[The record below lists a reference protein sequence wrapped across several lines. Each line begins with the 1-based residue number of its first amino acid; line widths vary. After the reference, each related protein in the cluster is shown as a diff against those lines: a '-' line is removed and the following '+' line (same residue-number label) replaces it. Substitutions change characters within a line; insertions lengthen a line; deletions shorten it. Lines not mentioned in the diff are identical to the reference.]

1 MLSLI
6 EMLSWWW
13 LSKIKYFAG
22 SMVSTVPRLLSDG
35 KRAPGTSENYFRM
48 DPELFNLL
56 LGLVTPYI
64 EKQQTQLR
72 ALISVESRLGATL
85 RFLATGHTYSELHY
99 QFRIG
104 NNTLLSHPRGIN
116 ISWVSFHHFAKFCY
130 FSHILPTW
138 KSFKD
143 NVGPY
148 RLSLL
153 VIAFSYFWGL
163 C

>member
-1 MLSLI
+1 
-6 EMLSWWW
+6 
-13 LSKIKYFAG
+13 
-22 SMVSTVPRLLSDG
+22 MVSTVPRLLSDG
-35 KRAPGTSENYFRM
+35 KRAPGISENYFRM

-104 NNTLLSHPRGIN
+104 NTLLSHPRGID
-116 ISWVSFHHFAKFCY
+116 IS
-130 FSHILPTW
+130 
-138 KSFKD
+138 
-143 NVGPY
+143 
-148 RLSLL
+148 
-153 VIAFSYFWGL
+153 
-163 C
+163 